1 MFVINGGEIVT
12 MEDYDFLTSTMLKI
26 VDLDSKKNEL
36 NSKLKIAKNK
46 VKSDEEKIRNL
57 SKEIKKLEKEK
68 PPVDSRSEERLEDYT
83 AKIQKYQE
91 EILEIKEVIQQLE
104 RDSPV
109 EELEEKRRKKWLT
122 LTGKRREDAG
132 DTYTKWFWWT
142 LWLLLIGPLI
152 SIMAIQEIGYLTGGD
167 WSACTEE
174 ELIESASSDWADGLT
189 EDEIAERCSET
200 NAGVLYSLFVIIV
213 LGGIFAWLTHSR
225 LQKIDTIILEI
236 DEYNA
241 KIKFQKDAIS
251 KREQQIKSIEKDIRK
266 RDRSWNE
273 TVKSFEKSQTKLE
286 QYRVKLE
293 EEELKL
299 SKSNMKV
306 DELKKKIADNKKL
319 IKSFL
324 ESVNHLVPYNEHI

>member
-26 VDLDSKKNEL
+26 VDLDSKKNDL

-57 SKEIKKLEKEK
+57 SKEIEKLEKEK

-104 RDSPV
+104 RESPV

-122 LTGKRREDAG
+122 LTGKRREDDG
-132 DTYTKWFWWT
+132 DTYTKWFWWA

-167 WSACTEE
+167 WSTCSEE
-174 ELIESASSDWADGLT
+174 RLIESASSDWADGLT
-189 EDEIAERCSET
+189 EDEIAERCSEI
-200 NAGVLYSLFVIIV
+200 NAFVLYWIFVTIV

-225 LQKIDTIILEI
+225 LQKIDAIILEI

-241 KIKFQKDAIS
+241 KIKKHKLELGGRKS
-251 KREQQIKSIEKDIRK
+251 RIKSIEMDTRK
-266 RDRSWNE
+266 RERSWNE
-273 TVKSFEKSQTKLE
+273 SVKSFEKSQTKLE
-286 QYRVKLE
+286 KYRVKLAGE
-293 EEELKL
+293 EINL

-306 DELKKKIADNKKL
+306 DELKKQISDNKKL
-319 IKSFL
+319 IKSLL